1 MVSLVNDIR
10 KNRAPLYYWSLGA
23 GFITTVSFITF
34 GYFYYSYRI
43 RQRTIEG
50 IKKGEIERIVSA
62 EGLNSQEL
70 EKAIDLFQ
78 KQRIH
83 EQIQVDNYERYKKL
97 RNKRLSNEHVNRI
110 VTSILNKRQR
120 TVIEQQ
126 QTFIRRN
133 TDENNKRNNYL
144 VDKFTSKKRTIL
156 FSSSKEN
163 VMNPITKLISPKK
176 NTPIEINDD
185 DDDDFIT
192 IRKRPKV
199 IHPPKINSVVKKN
212 DPIKECLESVLIQI
226 ENNDVTCPICNQVLS
241 NLSTIDQ
248 RQQHVNRCLE
258 EPQIINN
265 EPKHQKTLVSYTK
278 SSSNIRKPTT
288 ITTTTL
294 SHVRCQICGMSFHA
308 KHTYLSH
315 LKKCSNQNS
324 VQLKHVVNFAAKT
337 ITNINDSKPITA
349 VKKQIGNNIKNR
361 VLKMEIPKTEDDEQQ
376 QLAIAL
382 STSIKTALEPP
393 NAFDILQ
400 AASKKTKTI
409 DLLTTP
415 LWSISM
421 EDKLRLWSTRLS
433 NLCER
438 LITIVPSEN
447 SYKFPV
453 SSLQVI
459 NQTNFGHVNWWNI
472 TTTDPHDDEMIMI
485 DVNQDNDDDDNDRT
499 ETYTPPP
506 LETTNDL
513 NNSNEKENNCKDTKS
528 IKQQS
533 IIILDDSSDEETT
546 TKPIDNELIDNYWNE
561 WPQLDNG
568 LNDAERSK
576 LYSIPDIDVPPSPP
590 REMILSPNKQTSTTT
605 ENNILDILTFSSTL
619 SITNQT
625 NDCKRKKSPTKR
637 KKKKKPMSEYRAPSP
652 FSPKPDYKAMDI
664 EQLKTH
670 ATRYGLSTTQA
681 KGRLIKILDEIYNFT
696 HQYETDTDYE
706 FDTNEI
712 ALPKSNSNKKDL
724 SHTPPT
730 PAIISDVKKPK
741 QRKAIHQMSSSDE
754 AEQHPSPPP
763 PPSVKKSTPIT
774 IVENKNVSQSD
785 EDDTDHEGRFLEL
798 TVYDLSSSITS
809 SSSSSMIITS
819 PTCPSNDGHLSDSQ
833 KPVNE
838 NCSQSNETKK
848 LKQKKK
854 PSTPILTSDSDTLS
868 TKKVIKK
875 PKLQTPTIPLKE
887 IVRNYI
893 ESNPTLHGRIL
904 CYEPIDFEEFHKQ
917 IKTDLNLK
925 IASKEL
931 MHCLDDQCITFTLRS
946 RKGAFTS
953 VMRAKRRHK

>member
-1 MVSLVNDIR
+1 
-10 KNRAPLYYWSLGA
+10 
-23 GFITTVSFITF
+23 
-34 GYFYYSYRI
+34 
-43 RQRTIEG
+43 
-50 IKKGEIERIVSA
+50 
-62 EGLNSQEL
+62 
-70 EKAIDLFQ
+70 
-78 KQRIH
+78 
-83 EQIQVDNYERYKKL
+83 
-97 RNKRLSNEHVNRI
+97 
-110 VTSILNKRQR
+110 
-120 TVIEQQ
+120 
-126 QTFIRRN
+126 
-133 TDENNKRNNYL
+133 
-144 VDKFTSKKRTIL
+144 
-156 FSSSKEN
+156 
-163 VMNPITKLISPKK
+163 MNPITKLISPKK

-472 TTTDPHDDEMIMI
+472 TTTDPHDDEVPMTQLARIL
-485 DVNQDNDDDDNDRT
+485 DDNDD
-499 ETYTPPP
+499 
-506 LETTNDL
+506 
-513 NNSNEKENNCKDTKS
+513 
-528 IKQQS
+528 
-533 IIILDDSSDEETT
+533 
-546 TKPIDNELIDNYWNE
+546 
-561 WPQLDNG
+561 
-568 LNDAERSK
+568 
-576 LYSIPDIDVPPSPP
+576 
-590 REMILSPNKQTSTTT
+590 
-605 ENNILDILTFSSTL
+605 
-619 SITNQT
+619 
-625 NDCKRKKSPTKR
+625 
-637 KKKKKPMSEYRAPSP
+637 
-652 FSPKPDYKAMDI
+652 
-664 EQLKTH
+664 
-670 ATRYGLSTTQA
+670 
-681 KGRLIKILDEIYNFT
+681 
-696 HQYETDTDYE
+696 
-706 FDTNEI
+706 
-712 ALPKSNSNKKDL
+712 
-724 SHTPPT
+724 
-730 PAIISDVKKPK
+730 
-741 QRKAIHQMSSSDE
+741 
-754 AEQHPSPPP
+754 
-763 PPSVKKSTPIT
+763 
-774 IVENKNVSQSD
+774 
-785 EDDTDHEGRFLEL
+785 EL
-798 TVYDLSSSITS
+798 TI
-809 SSSSSMIITS
+809 
-819 PTCPSNDGHLSDSQ
+819 
-833 KPVNE
+833 
-838 NCSQSNETKK
+838 
-848 LKQKKK
+848 
-854 PSTPILTSDSDTLS
+854 
-868 TKKVIKK
+868 
-875 PKLQTPTIPLKE
+875 
-887 IVRNYI
+887 
-893 ESNPTLHGRIL
+893 
-904 CYEPIDFEEFHKQ
+904 
-917 IKTDLNLK
+917 
-925 IASKEL
+925 
-931 MHCLDDQCITFTLRS
+931 
-946 RKGAFTS
+946 
-953 VMRAKRRHK
+953 